1 MTFSEKDTIFALSS
15 GAGVAAVAVV
25 RLSGPRAGEALQRL
39 TGKPLP
45 EPRRLVLRTLRAP
58 QDGTLIDRALVAWL
72 PGPRT
77 FTGEDMAEL
86 HVHGSHAVV
95 DLLLDTLRCM
105 ERLRAAERGEFTR
118 RALLSGRMD
127 LLEVEGLAD
136 LLQAETRAQHRL
148 ALSALAGEGSRRAQT
163 WRAQLVEL
171 LAMFEAAIDFVD
183 EEDVAAQALAG
194 IDSCV
199 QRLLE
204 EMHAAIAAA
213 RPAERVRE
221 GVRVAIAG
229 PPNAGKSSLL
239 NWLAGRDVAI
249 VSDLPGTTRDVL
261 EVRLDLDGV
270 PVTVFDTAGLRADTA
285 DMVEAIGIERARA
298 VLEEA
303 DIVLWMQAP
312 DVEITEA
319 PCIDSPMIRIWN
331 KADIDSVPERPDEWH
346 VVSVKRGTGLD
357 ALLDVLCAEVKARFG
372 QAESALFARA
382 RQRQAI
388 TRAVEELEALRAQ
401 SDMPVELAA
410 EHVRRAVRA
419 LDELIGRV
427 DVEDLLDHIFAEFC
441 IGK

>member
-1 MTFSEKDTIFALSS
+1 MSTTDNETIFALSS

-25 RLSGPRAGEALQRL
+25 RLSGPRAGEALQWL

-45 EPRRLVLRTLRAP
+45 EPRKLVLRTLRVP
-58 QDGTLIDRALVAWL
+58 QDGALIDQALLAWL
-72 PGPRT
+72 PGPGT
-77 FTGEDMAEL
+77 FTGEDMVEL
-86 HVHGSHAVV
+86 HVHGSRAVL
-95 DLLLDTLRCM
+95 DLLLETLGRM
-105 ERLRAAERGEFTR
+105 EGLRAAERGEFTR

-127 LLEVEGLAD
+127 LVEVEGLAD

-148 ALSALAGEGSRRAQT
+148 ALSALSGEGSRRAQA

-171 LAMFEAAIDFVD
+171 LALFEAAIDFVD
-183 EEDVAAQALAG
+183 EEDVAAQALVEV
-194 IDSCV
+194 DS
-199 QRLLE
+199 RLQGLLGD
-204 EMHAAIAAA
+204 MHAVIDAA

-239 NWLAGRDVAI
+239 NWLAGREVAI
-249 VSDLPGTTRDVL
+249 VCDLPGTTRDVL

-270 PVTVFDTAGLRADTA
+270 PVTVFDTAGLRDDVEDA
-285 DMVEAIGIERARA
+285 VEAIGIERARA

-312 DVEITEA
+312 DVERTE
-319 PCIDSPMIRIWN
+319 PPHIDSPMIRIWN
-331 KADIDSVPERPDEWH
+331 KADIESLPEQTREWH
-346 VVSVKRGTGLD
+346 VVSVKRETGLES
-357 ALLDVLCAEVKARFG
+357 LLERLRKEVSAQFG
-372 QAESALFARA
+372 RAESALFARS
-382 RQRQAI
+382 RQRQTI
-388 TRAVEELEALRAQ
+388 TRAVEELEALRARP
-401 SDMPVELAA
+401 DMPVELAA